1 MRLQTYQDES
11 CSRRLNLI
19 GGGGHPWSIDLVSLT
34 ASGILLV
41 GFACALV
48 AQCVG
53 RSTLKRE
60 VYCVNRKATASI
72 AIKPAINNNEI
83 VAAILFA
90 LGLSFQDRRP

>member
-1 MRLQTYQDES
+1 MPQV
-11 CSRRLNLI
+11 
-19 GGGGHPWSIDLVSLT
+19 P
-34 ASGILLV
+34 
-41 GFACALV
+41 GFAILIADARAAHLPIDV
-48 AQCVG
+48 
-53 RSTLKRE
+53 KRE